1 MLGENVGKLEP
12 LCIASGNVKWYSHCG
27 VWQFFKKLNSIYPKD
42 VKAGTGRDISRSI
55 FMAALFTIAKRWKQP
70 KWTSTNEWI
79 RKMGCVCV
87 CVKQSIVQPLKGT
100 YFKQCHT
107 EHSLPFV
114 LVHNVWSSTWYK
126 LGSMQTGKGPAG
138 NLKIWVWV
146 SAPLLTFHCWVC
158 FHIWKMGLIFCS
170 FLTSRSW
177 CKFQTNEEVL

>member
-1 MLGENVGKLEP
+1 MIQQFHFWVYTQKTWKQGLEEIFLDP
-12 LCIASGNVKWYSHCG
+12 YS
-27 VWQFFKKLNSIYPKD
+27 WQCW
-42 VKAGTGRDISRSI
+42 
-55 FMAALFTIAKRWKQP
+55 FTIAKRWKQL

-79 RKMGCVCV
+79 RKMGYVCVCV
-87 CVKQSIVQPLKGT
+87 CVKQNIIQPLKGT

-146 SAPLLTFHCWVC
+146 SAPWLTFHCWVC